1 MIRSGFLPAGFLAV
15 DTRPLITLAACGAGN
30 TIHFP
35 IIAIKGKHII
45 HTIRI
50 TTIQV
55 VPGIPTAITIG
66 IHIIS
71 TGIHMPTGIHT
82 IITVITDEKGKPCW
96 TKIALAS

>member
-1 MIRSGFLPAGFLAV
+1 MIKSGFLPVGFLVV
-15 DTRPLITLAACGAGN
+15 DTRPLITLAAWGAGN

-45 HTIRI
+45 HTIHII

-55 VPGIPTAITIG
+55 VPRIPTAITIG

-82 IITVITDEKGKPCW
+82 IITVITDEKSKPC
-96 TKIALAS
+96 